1 MNDWLLAYIIGVILF
16 FILSLIIGLKEEYED
31 VNPHTL
37 KYINWA
43 SFNNWLLGCF
53 FLGCV
58 LSFVG
63 SFFLVLH
70 LCGIITIQ
78 RK

>member
-1 MNDWLLAYIIGVILF
+1 MNIWLLIYIIGVILF

-31 VNPHTL
+31 VHPHTL
-37 KYINWA
+37 KYVNWER
-43 SFNNWLLGCF
+43 FINWLLGCF

-58 LSFVG
+58 LSVVG
-63 SFFLVLH
+63 AFFLLLH